1 MTIYTKKLSELNE
14 HSLPEAGGKGANLG
28 VLIQANLPVP
38 PGFVVTTEAYQAHL
52 KMAGL
57 RDRITVRLANLQAT
71 DLDAIQVAS
80 RDICSWIEQA
90 SMPEEVQKNL
100 EKAFTQLTLN
110 MGATNLGVAVRSSA
124 TAEDLPSASFAGQ
137 HETYLGVYGI
147 ESIRNHVKKC
157 WASLWSPQAIA
168 YRMSMNFSHHE
179 VDLAVVIQAMVP
191 SEAAGVMF
199 TANPVNGKRDEILI
213 SASYGL
219 GESVVSGLVTPD
231 TFIVTK
237 DGKVQERTLGSK
249 EQQIRLTKEGSVTE
263 TVAPEERTSYCL
275 GEQEL
280 AQLTQLAKLV
290 EEYYDSPMD
299 TEWACEQGHVYLLQ
313 ARPIT
318 TLSASAEDLNVL
330 GPDDEIVYKGKK
342 APFAFESIVE
352 HSPYPH
358 TPLDFASFQY
368 FYGGINQS
376 LVEVGFKVKGEISPY
391 ERESGCIAL
400 NYEGLEFP
408 KQFSEPKK
416 NNNTW
421 TKYEAEVQAW
431 VKHMNAE
438 TSNTSDPNQLVKL
451 FKQALKDYQ
460 NFVYK
465 RFSVIDQIPESVE
478 EKIDAYII
486 KATGKSD
493 VIELKDLLMRALPF
507 RTALQNQALLKVA
520 YAAAVHGRS
529 SKEFAKEMS
538 LLLQEYGD
546 RPALGMGRMISP
558 ATWSEQPNKL
568 DDVIDALVVD
578 DAIEDPE
585 VSFNNQEVEFQA
597 AKQLVKAGLSSV
609 EYEEFTQLLDKVRN
623 AIIIREESVFYLE
636 KIAGCL
642 HRIARRIGD
651 LLVKQGTL
659 VLTDD
664 VFFILLDEL
673 QDVINGQLD
682 IEERIEKRKSAFAKV
697 YAAHDQGIHWMIST
711 GSFPVFEKE
720 KKKSE
725 EVMDANMIKGSAAS
739 RGVYEGKVC
748 IVKSPSEFK
757 KLKKGDILVSPYT
770 APIWTPLFKIA
781 GAAIT
786 EIGSATSHAAIVAR
800 EYGIPAIVAIENI
813 TNVLKDGQSIRVD
826 GTNGVITLLA

>member
-14 HSLPEAGGKGANLG
+14 HSLPEAGGKGTNLG

-38 PGFVVTTEAYQAHL
+38 TGFVVTTEAYRAHL

-57 RDRITVRLANLQAT
+57 RERITVRLANLQAT

-280 AQLTQLAKLV
+280 AQLTQLAKFV

-578 DAIEDPE
+578 DAIGDPE

-642 HRIARRIGD
+642 HLIARRIGD

-682 IEERIEKRKSAFAKV
+682 IEERIEKRKLAFAKV

>member
-110 MGATNLGVAVRSSA
+110 MGTTNLGVAVRSSA